1 MKHLSTLIAVKN
13 LTIIQF
19 TKIIQDLFYLDE
31 FILDSLIIH
40 LENCTIYH
48 DESAIAFCIQ
58 YQNNDYEYIFN
69 EIKQNI
75 YLSINKRNNQFIDLI
90 TYLNKYHFLNNN
102 HFSYIQPNIKNMND
116 LNQVIEFIENKT
128 ILPVI
133 YLNISL
139 KDFKNEILTEIQST
153 AYILTSEDENFHQAF
168 QKHFHLRNNSYILY
182 LNHEFQKISFL
193 KKESPQEFIEKV
205 KIKIQSYVLQRTYS
219 FPYNMKDF
227 QHHIIKKIIENHKE
241 NDFLENSSIE
251 QQVLA
256 LEDKKKNLQKNID
269 DLNNQILI
277 LENQNKELGS
287 YIKQQGYYPLIL
299 KGNEKEFYKGE
310 QRDLLL
316 YLLKEELKNNHN
328 QKQQQII
335 HTILEQNPP
344 VGNRN
349 RYLTDIFNLL
359 VNEGLSKKSIDTLSR
374 YGIILNH
381 TGKHP
386 TTTFFND
393 SRYTMT
399 FSSTPSDLNVG
410 RQYYRQIRKLFFSI
424 KKEVCV

>member
-69 EIKQNI
+69 ETKQNI

-133 YLNISL
+133 YLNMSL

-153 AYILTSEDENFHQAF
+153 AYILTSEDKNFHQAF
-168 QKHFHLRNNSYILY
+168 QNHFHLRNNSYILY

-277 LENQNKELGS
+277 LENQNEELGS

-299 KGNEKEFYKGE
+299 KENEKEFYKGE

-328 QKQQQII
+328 QKQQII

-374 YGIILNH
+374 YGIILSH

-410 RQYYRQIRKLFFSI
+410 RQYYRQIRKLFF
-424 KKEVCV
+424 

>member
-1 MKHLSTLIAVKN
+1 MKHLSTLIAVKK

-19 TKIIQDLFYLDE
+19 TKIIQELFNLDE
-31 FILDSLIIH
+31 FTLDSFIIR

-48 DESAIAFCIQ
+48 DESTIAFCIQ
-58 YQNNDYEYIFN
+58 YQKNDYEYIFN
-69 EIKQNI
+69 ETKQNL

-90 TYLNKYHFLNNN
+90 TYLDEHDFLNNG
-102 HFSYIQPNIKNMND
+102 HFSYTHPNIKDIND
-116 LNQVIEFIENKT
+116 LSQVIEFIENKT
-128 ILPVI
+128 ILPII
-133 YLNISL
+133 YLNASL
-139 KDFKNEILTEIQST
+139 KDFKDKILPEIQST
-153 AYILTSEDENFHQAF
+153 AYILTSENDHFHQEF
-168 QKHFHLRNNSYILY
+168 QKHFHLRNNSYIFY
-182 LNHEFQKISFL
+182 LNHEFQKVSFL
-193 KKESPQEFIEKV
+193 KNESPQEFIEKV

-227 QHHIIKKIIENHKE
+227 QHHIIKKTIENHKE
-241 NDFLENSSIE
+241 NDFQETSSIE
-251 QQVLA
+251 QQVSA

-269 DLNNQILI
+269 DLNNQIMI
-277 LENQNKELGS
+277 LESQNEELER
-287 YIKQQGYYPLIL
+287 YIKQLGFYPLIL
-299 KGNEKEFYKGE
+299 KGNEKEFYEGE
-310 QRDLLL
+310 QKDLLL

-335 HTILEQNPP
+335 QEILEQNPP

-349 RYLTDIFNLL
+349 KYLTDIFNLL

-374 YGIILNH
+374 YGIILSH

-399 FSSTPSDLNVG
+399 FSSTPSDLNAG
-410 RQYYRQIRKLFFSI
+410 RQYYRQIRKLFF
-424 KKEVCV
+424 

>member
-168 QKHFHLRNNSYILY
+168 QNHFHLRNNSYILY

-359 VNEGLSKKSIDTLSR
+359 VNEGLSKKSIDTFSR

-410 RQYYRQIRKLFFSI
+410 RQYYRQIRKLFF
-424 KKEVCV
+424 

>member
-69 EIKQNI
+69 ETKQNI

-90 TYLNKYHFLNNN
+90 TYLDKCHLLNND

-116 LNQVIEFIENKT
+116 LNQVIEFVENKT

-133 YLNISL
+133 YLNMSL

-277 LENQNKELGS
+277 LENQNEELGS

-328 QKQQQII
+328 QKQQII
-335 HTILEQNPP
+335 HTILEQNPS

-349 RYLTDIFNLL
+349 KYLTDIFNLL

-374 YGIILNH
+374 YGIILSH

-410 RQYYRQIRKLFFSI
+410 RQYYRQIRKLFF
-424 KKEVCV
+424 

>member
-1 MKHLSTLIAVKN
+1 MKHLSTLIAVKK

-69 EIKQNI
+69 ETKQNI

-90 TYLNKYHFLNNN
+90 TYLDKCHLLNND

-116 LNQVIEFIENKT
+116 LNQVIEFVENKT

-133 YLNISL
+133 YLNMSL

-153 AYILTSEDENFHQAF
+153 AYILTSEDKNFHQAF
-168 QKHFHLRNNSYILY
+168 QNHFHLRNNSYILY

-205 KIKIQSYVLQRTYS
+205 KIKIQSYILQRTYS

-335 HTILEQNPP
+335 HTILEQNPS

-349 RYLTDIFNLL
+349 KYLTDIFNLL

-374 YGIILNH
+374 YGIILSH

-410 RQYYRQIRKLFFSI
+410 RQYYRQIRKLFF
-424 KKEVCV
+424 

>member
-69 EIKQNI
+69 EAKQNI

-310 QRDLLL
+310 QRNLLL

-374 YGIILNH
+374 YGIILSH

-410 RQYYRQIRKLFFSI
+410 RQYYRQIRKLFF
-424 KKEVCV
+424 

>member
-69 EIKQNI
+69 ETKQNI

-299 KGNEKEFYKGE
+299 KGNEKEFYKGK

-374 YGIILNH
+374 YGIILSH

-410 RQYYRQIRKLFFSI
+410 RQYYRQIRKLFF
-424 KKEVCV
+424 

>member
-1 MKHLSTLIAVKN
+1 MKHLSTLIAVKK

-69 EIKQNI
+69 ETKQNI

-90 TYLNKYHFLNNN
+90 TYLDKCHLLNND

-116 LNQVIEFIENKT
+116 LNQVIEFVENKT

-133 YLNISL
+133 YLNMSL

-153 AYILTSEDENFHQAF
+153 AYILTSEDKNFHQAF
-168 QKHFHLRNNSYILY
+168 QNHFHLRNNSYILY

-205 KIKIQSYVLQRTYS
+205 KIKIQSYILQRTYS

-277 LENQNKELGS
+277 LENQNEELGS

-335 HTILEQNPP
+335 HTILEQNSP

-349 RYLTDIFNLL
+349 KYLTDIFNLL

-374 YGIILNH
+374 YGIILSH

-410 RQYYRQIRKLFFSI
+410 RQYYRQIRKLFF
-424 KKEVCV
+424 